1 MQVVVE
7 VSRTFRSGAD
17 IRDLGLAFGEFE
29 VR

>member
-7 VSRTFRSGAD
+7 VNRTFRAGSD